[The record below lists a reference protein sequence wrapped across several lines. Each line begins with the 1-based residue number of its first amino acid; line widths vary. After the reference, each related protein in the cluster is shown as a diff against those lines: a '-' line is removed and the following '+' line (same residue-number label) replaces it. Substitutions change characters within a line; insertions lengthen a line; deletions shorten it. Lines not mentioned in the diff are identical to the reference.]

1 LGRREGI
8 YHIMSKSIDS
18 LHNNDQLNSQNQKL
32 LPAMARVDPNDLKR
46 KLTDYICVRAGGP
59 CVYTG
64 RTMKSSHDHLDITEA
79 DWKLFVD
86 DTVRLLTELAVPAR
100 EGKELLA
107 ILEADKSSIVKG
119 G

>member
-1 LGRREGI
+1 
-8 YHIMSKSIDS
+8 
-18 LHNNDQLNSQNQKL
+18 
-32 LPAMARVDPNDLKR
+32 
-46 KLTDYICVRAGGP
+46 
-59 CVYTG
+59 
-64 RTMKSSHDHLDITEA
+64 MKSSHDHLDITEA